1 MRSHSFDLKIISEI
15 QNINYK
21 TFYRWVRDEF
31 CEISSPKVQQ
41 ELHGHDTPSSSGSGK
56 PYMVEVPIFRPECVG
71 ESMAIDEKSVGNEV
85 YTVFTNSKTGN
96 IALMCSSLEASN
108 ICLIMSRFGETVL
121 GRVKSVTRDFSATY
135 EAVAT
140 RMLPSAMQTVDKF
153 HTVKELMSDLQS
165 FRIELKNKELKR
177 YKKERAAHKKA
188 YLEDQRLP
196 RSKQTIRKVYH
207 PQTLQ
212 NGETTAELLN
222 RSKYLLYKRPD
233 DWTFR
238 QAQRAKLLFET
249 FPELHLPYQQAVTFR
264 NWYQGQ
270 INDLRDFKECRL
282 KEWIDDVMATKKS
295 PLSAFADTIESNWD
309 YVLNY
314 FVGHNTNAIAESTN
328 AKIQIA
334 AIKNR
339 GARDIDFFFFRLA
352 HFLNPVTSF

>member
-1 MRSHSFDLKIISEI
+1 
-15 QNINYK
+15 
-21 TFYRWVRDEF
+21 
-31 CEISSPKVQQ
+31 
-41 ELHGHDTPSSSGSGK
+41 
-56 PYMVEVPIFRPECVG
+56 MVEVPIFRPECVG

-108 ICLIMSRFGETVL
+108 ICLIMSRFDETVL

-165 FRIELKNKELKR
+165 FRIELKNKEQKR

-249 FPELHLPYQQAVTFR
+249 FPELHLPY
-264 NWYQGQ
+264 
-270 INDLRDFKECRL
+270 
-282 KEWIDDVMATKKS
+282 
-295 PLSAFADTIESNWD
+295 
-309 YVLNY
+309 
-314 FVGHNTNAIAESTN
+314 
-328 AKIQIA
+328 
-334 AIKNR
+334 
-339 GARDIDFFFFRLA
+339 
-352 HFLNPVTSF
+352 